1 MIKYLSNLLDWIY
14 RRKCYCCNSSI
25 ESVPLCSK
33 CFENLAYN
41 SFSANRIINGS
52 DIYVAGIYEKNLQKI
67 IRGLKYHRQK
77 ELGYYI
83 AKFMYEYYINLG
95 LNKEFLVVPT
105 PMYKTRQKKR
115 KYNHM
120 EIVTKEFCNFTGYKM
135 NTTLIKRIKDT
146 KTQYKLSKSEREENL
161 ANAFEV
167 NLEEYKGEP
176 ILLLDDICTTGSTFE
191 SMIEELH
198 KAGIHN
204 ITCFAT
210 TTPNS
215 NFC

>member
-14 RRKCYCCNSSI
+14 RRKCYCCNSSV

-33 CFENLAYN
+33 CFEKLAYN

-67 IRGLKYHRQK
+67 IRGLKYHQQK

-83 AKFMYEYYINLG
+83 AKFMYEYYMNLG

-120 EIVTKEFCNFTGYKM
+120 EIITEEFCNLTGYKM

-191 SMIEELH
+191 AMIKEFE
-198 KAGIHN
+198 KNDI
-204 ITCFAT
+204 
-210 TTPNS
+210 
-215 NFC
+215 FCNYGCRQR